1 MKQRRSA
8 QRLAV
13 DAIQRTQSI
22 AHSIR
27 RTETFEN
34 DANEFTCL
42 PVTKTMLSRL
52 LLRMD
57 TAIGFSRLL

>member
-1 MKQRRSA
+1 MLMGTTPRKHQITIMKQRRSA

-27 RTETFEN
+27 PTETF
-34 DANEFTCL
+34 
-42 PVTKTMLSRL
+42 
-52 LLRMD
+52 
-57 TAIGFSRLL
+57 